1 MLAQAR
7 LDHILQF
14 LARLKV
20 CIKVCYLL
28 VLIAADK
35 TFFVFLL
42 LREQLVKSV
51 NNWICIEAQFPI
63 TRVVEAILDAVL
75 AEDGSEVGKFV
86 LRARGVHIGPSEDT
100 L

>member
-1 MLAQAR
+1 MEL
-7 LDHILQF
+7 LTNLEIS
-14 LARLKV
+14 V
-20 CIKVCYLL
+20 VICYLL
-28 VLIAADK
+28 VLTVLFK

-63 TRVVEAILDAVL
+63 ARVVEAILDAVL
-75 AEDGSEVGKFV
+75 AEDGSEVGEFV